1 MVATV
6 RAVVRVS
13 VVGVV
18 GVDMKVRTTFV
29 CICICVCSVVV
40 CSFGGIDY
48 FFYGY
53 FLLRNIVLTH
63 DKFVKFPSRPST
75 RVTLNL
81 QTVDVGTTTEDTT
94 EDTTTVG
101 DAEGTEEEAEATT
114 TVDTTAMTTV
124 TEDTTVDTTATTTVV
139 DAEGTAAAEEGT
151 EVEEGATEGA
161 TEAAAAEEEG
171 RRCAATSS
179 VAGASVRTAVSATA
193 KAAEDVAADSAE
205 EGVNPVVRRHSSRVT
220 GTARTRSA
228 SFTTLQLAL
237 RATSVARI
245 NLPAPVAKAE
255 GEAAREDVAAR
266 RVRVGTTAGVRARV
280 VVTADRRASAGRVAA
295 ARLRKLRQS
304 QPKPRRKGARD
315 SAKERV
321 CVQAKE
327 AREMESGEECMRE
340 LLLGRSYCSCAKS
353 KHGVQV
359 ELRGSAAVL
368 PVLSNNAHGGRQA
381 ARTWLLVEL
390 APS

>member
-1 MVATV
+1 M
-6 RAVVRVS
+6 
-13 VVGVV
+13 
-18 GVDMKVRTTFV
+18 
-29 CICICVCSVVV
+29 
-40 CSFGGIDY
+40 
-48 FFYGY
+48 
-53 FLLRNIVLTH
+53 
-63 DKFVKFPSRPST
+63 
-75 RVTLNL
+75 
-81 QTVDVGTTTEDTT
+81 
-94 EDTTTVG
+94 G

-114 TVDTTAMTTV
+114 TVDTTATTTV

-151 EVEEGATEGA
+151 EVEEGATE
-161 TEAAAAEEEG
+161 AAAAAEEG

-193 KAAEDVAADSAE
+193 KAAEDVAADSADTGFT
-205 EGVNPVVRRHSSRVT
+205 GVNPVVRRHSSRVT
-220 GTARTRSA
+220 GTARSRSA

-237 RATSVARI
+237 HATSVARI

-266 RVRVGTTAGVRARV
+266 RVRVGTIAGVRARV

-321 CVQAKE
+321 VRAGE
-327 AREMESGEECMRE
+327 RGARDGE
-340 LLLGRSYCSCAKS
+340 
-353 KHGVQV
+353 
-359 ELRGSAAVL
+359 
-368 PVLSNNAHGGRQA
+368 
-381 ARTWLLVEL
+381 W
-390 APS
+390 

>member
-1 MVATV
+1 M
-6 RAVVRVS
+6 
-13 VVGVV
+13 
-18 GVDMKVRTTFV
+18 
-29 CICICVCSVVV
+29 
-40 CSFGGIDY
+40 
-48 FFYGY
+48 
-53 FLLRNIVLTH
+53 
-63 DKFVKFPSRPST
+63 
-75 RVTLNL
+75 
-81 QTVDVGTTTEDTT
+81 
-94 EDTTTVG
+94 G

-114 TVDTTAMTTV
+114 TVDTTATTTV

-151 EVEEGATEGA
+151 EVEEGA

-193 KAAEDVAADSAE
+193 KAAEDVAADSADTGFT
-205 EGVNPVVRRHSSRVT
+205 GVNPVVRRHSSRVT
-220 GTARTRSA
+220 GTARSRSA

-237 RATSVARI
+237 HATSVARI

-266 RVRVGTTAGVRARV
+266 RVRVGTIAGVRARV

-321 CVQAKE
+321 VRAGE
-327 AREMESGEECMRE
+327 RGARDGE
-340 LLLGRSYCSCAKS
+340 
-353 KHGVQV
+353 
-359 ELRGSAAVL
+359 
-368 PVLSNNAHGGRQA
+368 
-381 ARTWLLVEL
+381 W
-390 APS
+390 